1 MEVIHDQVLARALDY
16 SDWHIDLV
24 NAESSVLFKNS
35 IGEEKDADS
44 APVPI
49 PDFLRSFFDVLC
61 RVLREHQANSD
72 VSGFTVTVESLRFR
86 VERIRPGRYALRL
99 VRSHVVSLEELN
111 LGKAACDILMDR
123 EFKSGGLIL
132 IAGETGSGKSTTAA
146 ATVVARLNA
155 YGGYCLTV
163 ESPIEC
169 LFEGFHN
176 NGYVEQVDATLT
188 GFKHEVCTAMRKFPS
203 RTGSMFYFGEVLEE
217 EAAAELVRLIG
228 RGHLVITTIHAK
240 DIIRAVEMLVAFAE
254 RGGET
259 YARQMIG
266 QNLRAVIYQRL
277 QNKKPI
283 VSCFKAN
290 DTIKNVICNASTPL
304 YQLAN
309 EIDMAKRAQ
318 RERGE

>member
-1 MEVIHDQVLARALDY
+1 MEAIQDEILLQASDY
-16 SDWHIDLV
+16 SDWHIDLIHS
-24 NAESSVLFKNS
+24 ETSVLFKNS
-35 IGEEKDADS
+35 VGEEKDVDS

-49 PDFLRSFFDVLC
+49 PDSLRSFFDILC
-61 RVLREHQANSD
+61 RMLREHQAT
-72 VSGFTVTVESLRFR
+72 SGASAFTLAVESLRFR
-86 VERIRPGRYALRL
+86 VERIRPERYALRL
-99 VRSHVVSLEELN
+99 IRERIASLEELN
-111 LGKAACDILMDR
+111 LGKPACDILMDR
-123 EFKSGGLIL
+123 EFRSGGLIL

-203 RTGSMFYFGEVLEE
+203 RAGSMFYFGEVLEE

-259 YARQMIG
+259 YARQMVG

-277 QNKKPI
+277 QNKKPV

-290 DTIKNVICNASTPL
+290 DTIKNVICNPSTPL

-309 EIDMAKRAQ
+309 EIDMVKRAQ
-318 RERGE
+318 RAESR

>member
-1 MEVIHDQVLARALDY
+1 MEAINDEILALASDY

-24 NAESSVLFKNS
+24 HCETSVLFKSNA
-35 IGEEKDADS
+35 GEEKDADS

-49 PDFLRSFFDVLC
+49 PEFLRSFFDILC
-61 RVLREHQANSD
+61 RMLREHQIACG
-72 VSGFTVTVESLRFR
+72 VPAFTLTVGSLRFR
-86 VERIRPGRYALRL
+86 VERIRPERYALRL
-99 VRSHVVSLEELN
+99 VRGYIVSLDELN
-111 LGKAACDILMDR
+111 LGKSACDILMDR

-169 LFEGFHN
+169 VFEGFHN

-188 GFKHEVCTAMRKFPS
+188 GFKYEVCTAMRKFPS
-203 RTGSMFYFGEVLEE
+203 RAGSMFYFGEVLEE

-277 QNKKPI
+277 QNGKPI
-283 VSCFKAN
+283 VNCFKAN
-290 DTIKNVICNASTPL
+290 DTIKNVICNTSTPL
-304 YQLAN
+304 YLLAN
-309 EIDMAKRAQ
+309 EIDMVRRAQ
-318 RERGE
+318 RVEK

>member
-1 MEVIHDQVLARALDY
+1 MEAIDDQILVDVSNY
-16 SDWHIDLV
+16 SDWHIDL
-24 NAESSVLFKNS
+24 AYSETSVLFR
-35 IGEEKDADS
+35 GGFGDEKDADS

-49 PDFLRSFFDVLC
+49 PDALRPFFDILC
-61 RVLREHQANSD
+61 CMLREHQ
-72 VSGFTVTVESLRFR
+72 VTSGAAAFTLTVKSLRFR
-86 VERIRPGRYALRL
+86 VERIRPERYALRL
-99 VRSHVVSLEELN
+99 IRGHIASLEELN
-111 LGKAACDILMDR
+111 LGKPACDILMDR

-169 LFEGFHN
+169 VFEGFHN

-259 YARQMIG
+259 YARQMVG

-277 QNKKPI
+277 QNKKP
-283 VSCFKAN
+283 VVNCFKAN
-290 DTIKNVICNASTPL
+290 DTIKNVICNVSTPL

-318 RERGE
+318 RA